1 MEATKLVVEACEE
14 DKAGVDFGINVSQ
27 TYQVWETSSKS
38 TSLLQNYPPG
48 FSLDIKCNSIS
59 PVH

>member
-27 TYQVWETSSKS
+27 TF
-38 TSLLQNYPPG
+38 LQQ
-48 FSLDIKCNSIS
+48 FSNSNHI
-59 PVH
+59 